1 MILSRKWL
9 NEFVPGVSVGDID
22 DKEFAEALTLS
33 GSKVETVEDQS
44 AQFKNVVVGK
54 VLSMERHP
62 NSDHMWVVQIDIGE
76 AEPVQICTGAWNVH
90 AGDLVP
96 VAKHNSLLPGGVK
109 ITKGKL
115 RGVLSN
121 GMLCGLSELGLDAR
135 DFPYGVIKA
144 AALLND
150 YHPLPGEKPSIPE
163 DVQPGFKI
171 YGKVVAAKVL
181 DCRTVGYALFS
192 LKLDAGN
199 GEVETSTDCQNIHEG
214 DLICYN
220 TATGA
225 VLTLSDIHAQQKE
238 FPNCI
243 EDGIFILN
251 EEGAKPGDDI
261 PPVLGL
267 DDHVVE
273 FEITPNRPDCLGVI
287 GLAREAAV
295 TFGKELNVPT
305 PEVKGCGDSIL
316 NYADVDILDGDLC
329 PRYCGRLVRNVKIG
343 PSPKW
348 MRERLRAS
356 GVRPINNI
364 VDITNY
370 VMLEYGQPMH
380 SFDFACVEGQHI
392 NVRRAYPGEQMTTL
406 DGKPHELNE
415 SMLVIADEVKPVCIA
430 GVMGGENSEITD
442 GTTTVFFE
450 SANFN
455 GVSVR
460 KTAMALGM
468 RTEASARYEKGL
480 DPMNTLPAVQRAC
493 QLVEL
498 LGCGDVVDGVIDVVA
513 QDFVPTQVR
522 LEPKKINGLLGTDFN
537 REQMLDILF
546 RLGFIALE
554 DDVLVVP
561 SWRSDVEHYSDL
573 AEEVARFTGYDNLP
587 TTLVKGETTR
597 GGLTAKQAAEK
608 LIGVTCR
615 GLGFNEI
622 MTYSFISPSFYNK
635 IRLPEDSPLR
645 NSIRILNPLGEDTS
659 IMRTTAL
666 PSMLETLARNNRNH
680 NAAAKLY
687 ELARVYAPTDR
698 EDGLA
703 EERQVLSIGCYG
715 DGVDFFRFKGY
726 VETVFDAFGIRGVK
740 YTAERSNP
748 TWHPGRCAVLSLND
762 VEIGIFG
769 QLHPLTAKNYDM
781 ADTAVYAAQIDFAA
795 ILAAKPGT
803 IVYQPLPKFPAVE
816 RDIAVVCDA
825 ALPVAELEDTIR
837 RGGKGLVKEVK
848 LFDIYTGKPI
858 PEGKK
863 SVAFALKLR
872 VEDHTLT
879 DAEADGDIQSILALL
894 EREHQAILR

>member
-1 MILSRKWL
+1 
-9 NEFVPGVSVGDID
+9 
-22 DKEFAEALTLS
+22 
-33 GSKVETVEDQS
+33 
-44 AQFKNVVVGK
+44 
-54 VLSMERHP
+54 
-62 NSDHMWVVQIDIGE
+62 
-76 AEPVQICTGAWNVH
+76 
-90 AGDLVP
+90 
-96 VAKHNSLLPGGVK
+96 
-109 ITKGKL
+109 
-115 RGVLSN
+115 
-121 GMLCGLSELGLDAR
+121 
-135 DFPYGVIKA
+135 
-144 AALLND
+144 
-150 YHPLPGEKPSIPE
+150 
-163 DVQPGFKI
+163 
-171 YGKVVAAKVL
+171 
-181 DCRTVGYALFS
+181 
-192 LKLDAGN
+192 
-199 GEVETSTDCQNIHEG
+199 
-214 DLICYN
+214 
-220 TATGA
+220 
-225 VLTLSDIHAQQKE
+225 
-238 FPNCI
+238 
-243 EDGIFILN
+243 
-251 EEGAKPGDDI
+251 
-261 PPVLGL
+261 
-267 DDHVVE
+267 
-273 FEITPNRPDCLGVI
+273 
-287 GLAREAAV
+287 
-295 TFGKELNVPT
+295 
-305 PEVKGCGDSIL
+305 
-316 NYADVDILDGDLC
+316 
-329 PRYCGRLVRNVKIG
+329 
-343 PSPKW
+343 
-348 MRERLRAS
+348 
-356 GVRPINNI
+356 
-364 VDITNY
+364 
-370 VMLEYGQPMH
+370 MH

-493 QLVEL
+493 ELVEL

-537 REQMLDILF
+537 REQMLDILL

-587 TTLVKGETTR
+587 TTLMKGETTR